1 MSSAGSLYIIHTEAS
16 RGWGGQELRI
26 LVEAQGMIGRGHR
39 VEIWAPQ
46 ASDIYAE
53 AGRRAIPRE
62 ALPIDR
68 RNLATLLAVRGEL
81 QRRHPD
87 VVNTHSSTDS
97 WLVALA
103 SRTLRRP
110 PAVVRTRHI
119 SPPVANDFATRWLYR
134 SGVQHVVTTGER
146 MREVLIRDNHMS
158 PSHLTSIPTGVD
170 GERFKPGD
178 KLHARQRLGLAP
190 ENRYIGII
198 ATLRSWKG
206 HLYLLDA
213 FARLAVNDDHL
224 RLLIVGDG
232 PMFDALRAHV
242 AALGITPKVMFAG
255 RQETVERWLHATDV
269 FCLPSYA
276 NEGVPQ
282 AVVQAMLAGVPVV
295 TTNIGSIDEAIKDN
309 VTGLVVPPRDI
320 DALADALQRLLRDQ
334 GLGARLVRAAR
345 KHAIESFG
353 LERMLT
359 RMERIFRDAI
369 EERSR
374 SYSSH
379 Q

>member
-1 MSSAGSLYIIHTEAS
+1 
-16 RGWGGQELRI
+16 
-26 LVEAQGMIGRGHR
+26 MIGRGHR
-39 VEIWAPQ
+39 VEIWAPET
-46 ASDIYAE
+46 SDIYVE
-53 AGRRAIPRE
+53 AGRREIPRQ

-68 RNLATLLAVRGEL
+68 RNLLTLLGVRRAL
-81 QRRHPD
+81 YRRRPD

-97 WLVALA
+97 WLAALA
-103 SRTLRRP
+103 SRTLRHP

-134 SGVQHVVTTGER
+134 RGVQHVVTTGAR
-146 MREVLIRDNHMS
+146 MREVLIRNNHMS
-158 PSHLTSIPTGVD
+158 PSHLTSIPTGID

-178 KLHARQRLGLAP
+178 KLQARYRLGLAP
-190 ENRYIGII
+190 GNSYISIV

-213 FARLAVNDDHL
+213 FARLAANDDRL
-224 RLLIVGDG
+224 RLLVVGDG

-242 AALGITPKVMFAG
+242 AALGLTPKVLFAG
-255 RQETVERWLHATDV
+255 RQETVEHWLHATDV

-295 TTNIGSIDEAIKDN
+295 TTNIGSIDEAITNN
-309 VTGLVVPPRDI
+309 VTGLVVPPRDV
-320 DALADALQRLLRDQ
+320 DALAGALQRLLLDSA
-334 GLGARLVRAAR
+334 LGARLAHAAR
-345 KHAIESFG
+345 EHAMENFG

-359 RMERIFRDAI
+359 RMENIFRDAI
-369 EERSR
+369 EQRSR
-374 SYSSH
+374 